1 MSSER
6 GRQHR
11 RAMREGARS
20 RDVERELPPGTVPYF
35 RERLYATFT
44 GLAIVRV
51 VESGTHLEARHAFL
65 ALLMGVIGIVVAG
78 TLSEYIAHL
87 IVHRTVARGSELR
100 IMIRAGLGALWTV
113 AAPIALIGAAWLGW
127 MELHLA
133 LRISSWIYIVTLA
146 GIGWLAVRRSTLP
159 VLAKIIVLAGLV
171 AAGFG
176 VVALQQL
183 AKSV

>member
-1 MSSER
+1 
-6 GRQHR
+6 
-11 RAMREGARS
+11 MREELRS
-20 RDVERELPPGTVPYF
+20 RRDEDWELPPGTVPYF

-51 VESGTHLEARHAFL
+51 VESGTHAEPRHAFL

-78 TLSEYIAHL
+78 TLSDYIAHL
-87 IVHRTVARGSELR
+87 IVHRTVARGSELH
-100 IMIRAGLGALWTV
+100 IMLRAGLGALWTV
-113 AAPIALIGAAWLGW
+113 GLPIALIGAAWIGW
-127 MELHLA
+127 MDLHLA

-146 GIGWLAVRRSTLP
+146 GIGWLAIRRSTLP
-159 VLAKIIVLAGLV
+159 VLARIVVLAGLV